1 MDPRATRDADP
12 PRIAE
17 PGGGPVVPR
26 LGLWD
31 AVSIIVGIVVG
42 TAIFRSAPTVFQNVA
57 GPWQALGVWLLG
69 GVLCLFGAF
78 CYAELATTYPRNG
91 GDYEYLSRA
100 FGPGAGFLFGWA
112 QLTCI
117 LTGSIGVMSYAFADY
132 ALRLGGLPEETIPYL
147 AAGAIIVVSAVNLLG
162 IIVGKYVQNVLTV
175 AKIAGLGGVVL
186 AGALWGGEGAREGAA
201 APAGLMG
208 PGLGLALVL
217 VLYTYGGWNDASFVA
232 AEVRNQRRNMPRA
245 LILGIGGIAVIYL
258 LVNAAY
264 LWVLGFEG
272 ARATA
277 TPAADVLQRT
287 AGSWGAAAIS
297 ALVMVS
303 ALGAIN
309 GMILTG
315 ARVYATVGEDHRIFR
330 RLGAWNPRTGAPVAA
345 IVAQACVAL
354 LLVLL
359 VGTARGRGAIDGL
372 VAAIGVKAI
381 PWGDYGG
388 GFDTLIA
395 GTAPV
400 FWSLFLLTGIAFFVL
415 RFTDRA
421 RERPFAVP
429 LFPLP
434 PLVFCGTCVYMLW
447 SSLKYAG
454 WLALLGGVPLG
465 AGAVVYWLRRR

>member
-1 MDPRATRDADP
+1 MDPRASRDADP
-12 PRIAE
+12 PRAAA
-17 PGGGPVVPR
+17 PAGAAVVPR

-42 TAIFRSAPTVFQNVA
+42 TAIFRSAPAVFQNVG

-78 CYAELATTYPRNG
+78 CYAELATAYPRNG

-100 FGPGAGFLFGWA
+100 FGSGVGFLFGWA
-112 QLTCI
+112 QLACI
-117 LTGSIGVMSYAFADY
+117 LTGSIGVMAYAFADY
-132 ALRLGGLPEETIPYL
+132 ALCLGGLSADAVPYL
-147 AAGAIIVVSAVNLLG
+147 AAGAIVTVSAVNLLG
-162 IIVGKYVQNVLTV
+162 IIVCKYVQNVLTL

-186 AGALWGGEGAREGAA
+186 AGVFWGGEGVREGAA
-201 APAGLMG
+201 GASGVMG

-245 LILGIGGIAVIYL
+245 LILGIGGIALIYL

-277 TPAADVLQRT
+277 TPAADVLDRA

-315 ARVYATVGEDHRIFR
+315 ARVYSTVGEDHRIFK
-330 RLGAWNPRTGAPVAA
+330 RLGARHPRTGAPVAA
-345 IVAQACVAL
+345 IVAQALVAL
-354 LLVLL
+354 LLALL
-359 VGTARGRGAIDGL
+359 VGTARGRGAVDGWL
-372 VAAIGVKAI
+372 AALGAGTI
-381 PWGDYGG
+381 PWSDYGG
-388 GFDTLIA
+388 GFETLIA

-400 FWSLFLLTGIAFFVL
+400 FWSFFLLTGVAFFVL

-421 RERPFAVP
+421 RERPFRVP

-434 PLVFCGTCVYMLW
+434 PLVFCGTCLYMLW
-447 SSLKYAG
+447 SSLAYAG

-465 AGAVVYWLRRR
+465 AGAVVYGLRRR